1 MAKREL
7 SLQQSQVNEIIEEL
21 SQRAIFATPARSHA
35 PHHSSSASQLPPNS
49 QSAQTH
55 QQNSFLPQRSASPPQ
70 RQFHDHS
77 TSAAHKN
84 TTNNTKIDGSP
95 HQNNFFVPQVI
106 AISPATSR
114 LFPSTEKQLPV
125 ADNRQRHALVAAD
138 REKSYP
144 FPLQSSQERQ
154 NHRSPPLMN
163 RSVVADKT
171 PLPENQSSTYD
182 EEYKEEFP
190 HYHHPR
196 HSAAH
201 YSQPQHNQ
209 QHKKRKEFMSSS
221 LLRESINSIL
231 SSSQNSLSLTASQQ
245 LVLNN
250 SNLTSSSAAQQPQ
263 QHGNP
268 QEHLLR
274 IYPEMISP
282 KLTKKLISKVMKK
295 KNQEIDHLN
304 HSFQSNSTS

>member
-35 PHHSSSASQLPPNS
+35 PHHPSSASQLPPNS
-49 QSAQTH
+49 QSSQTH

-70 RQFHDHS
+70 RQFHDNS
-77 TSAAHKN
+77 SSAGLKN
-84 TTNNTKIDGSP
+84 TTDNKNDSP
-95 HQNNFFVPQVI
+95 YQNNFFVPQVI
-106 AISPATSR
+106 AISPATAR
-114 LFPSTEKQLPV
+114 LFPSTGKQLPV
-125 ADNRQRHALVAAD
+125 AENSQRHVSAAAD

-144 FPLQSSQERQ
+144 FPLQSSHERQ
-154 NHRSPPLMN
+154 DHRSPAFMN
-163 RSVVADKT
+163 RSAAADKT

-182 EEYKEEFP
+182 EEYKEESP
-190 HYHHPR
+190 HHPR
-196 HSAAH
+196 HRDAH
-201 YSQPQHNQ
+201 RSQP

-231 SSSQNSLSLTASQQ
+231 SSSQNSLSRTASQQ

-250 SNLTSSSAAQQPQ
+250 SNVTSSSAAQQQQ